1 MKKII
6 TLTFFIGAFATSFA
20 QYNHPG
26 ADTRYDGQYAY
37 SSGANFNGHN
47 NFMSPRERDF
57 QIDKINREYQFN
69 VRSIEQNPL
78 MRRHQKKIAV
88 RNAGNDRNFKIQML
102 NKKYFGQFPNNYGR
116 R

>member
-1 MKKII
+1 MKKIF
-6 TLTFFIGAFATSFA
+6 TLTFFIGAFVTSFA

-26 ADTRYDGQYAY
+26 DSRYGGQYAY
-37 SSGANFNGHN
+37 SSGANFSNHN

-78 MRRHQKKIAV
+78 MRRHQKKVAI
-88 RNAGNDRNFKIQML
+88 RNAENDRNFKIEML
-102 NKKYFGQFPNNYGR
+102 NRKYFSQFPNNYGR

>member
-20 QYNHPG
+20 QYKHPDN
-26 ADTRYDGQYAY
+26 DTRYDGQYAY
-37 SSGANFNGHN
+37 SPQANFNSRD
-47 NFMSPRERDF
+47 NFMSPRERGF

-69 VRSIEQNPL
+69 VRSIEQNPF
-78 MRRHQKKIAV
+78 MRRHQKKIAI
-88 RNAGNDRNFKIQML
+88 RNAESDRNFKIQML
-102 NKKYFGQFPNNYGR
+102 NKKYFSQFPNNYGR

>member
-26 ADTRYDGQYAY
+26 TDARRDGQYAY
-37 SSGANFNGHN
+37 SSQKNFNN
-47 NFMSPRERDF
+47 RDNFMSPRERDF

-78 MRRHQKKIAV
+78 MRRHQKKVAI
-88 RNAGNDRNFKIQML
+88 RNAENDRNFKIQML
-102 NKKYFGQFPNNYGR
+102 NKKYFGQFPNSYGR